1 MAGVKNMHSS
11 SGCATTSVTAGVP
24 HDDDD
29 GASSSLPPQGH
40 GATARIGEGRPG
52 ASSVCR
58 SASTRANRARIGAA
72 GGGSLDGGAGR
83 RPAGWVGGGRR
94 DPVGVDR
101 RQAMADA
108 RDDDEIAMEQE
119 MELEALEAILMDDL
133 CELSADEARDV
144 GCEGDLRCFRITI
157 HAVEDP
163 EPDSFPP
170 VLGMVFAHTPR
181 YPDAPPFV
189 KVDSISGLTDG
200 DLAEVREAVTAQ
212 IEHGLGEAVIFD
224 LVTCAK
230 ECMQARLA
238 DAGGGDGK
246 GDGGKDAAEQA
257 AREEEE
263 RRARARASGTPVT
276 PESFRTWSE
285 AFEREQAALLGPSA
299 LAVAASAGK
308 LTGKQ
313 FFLSAKDPKVALA
326 SALGWEEGDDD
337 GDDDGEG
344 DDVGEEAVGA
354 VEGEGGG
361 GDAGD

>member
-1 MAGVKNMHSS
+1 
-11 SGCATTSVTAGVP
+11 
-24 HDDDD
+24 
-29 GASSSLPPQGH
+29 
-40 GATARIGEGRPG
+40 
-52 ASSVCR
+52 
-58 SASTRANRARIGAA
+58 
-72 GGGSLDGGAGR
+72 
-83 RPAGWVGGGRR
+83 
-94 DPVGVDR
+94 
-101 RQAMADA
+101 MADA

-246 GDGGKDAAEQA
+246 GGSGGQGGKQGGGKDAKGKADK
-257 AREEEE
+257 
-263 RRARARASGTPVT
+263 GKD
-276 PESFRTWSE
+276 
-285 AFEREQAALLGPSA
+285 
-299 LAVAASAGK
+299 AG
-308 LTGKQ
+308 GGA
-313 FFLSAKDPKVALA
+313 AKDSNGRFFRDRAGTQLC
-326 SALGWEEGDDD
+326 WEWNRKAGGCTTPCPSNRAHVCEVCRGPHR
-337 GDDDGEG
+337 
-344 DDVGEEAVGA
+344 AVDHPGA
-354 VEGEGGG
+354 
-361 GDAGD
+361 